1 MSTVIYR
8 IAMTHPGRPVERP
21 AHLSPEQR
29 LDAQNRTKHW
39 RELTRLSQR
48 DVAAEIGVSL
58 PTYRPWENGSGQ
70 NAGPTRLQAEQL
82 DKALRRLLPG
92 AYIEGE
98 AFDAWGWPR
107 QQDMSYGRVAEVL
120 RGASFDVPRLQSG
133 AGASVPANVFWV
145 HKVRDPN
152 LLHAVFALAAAAATR
167 ADLSVHLLLD
177 DVGLSDRER
186 VKCDELESRI
196 RNWVAFASGDDSKLT
211 TGLFSKVLTEP
222 YVADRGWQ
230 AVNDYLRPPS
240 TVLEILLA
248 SKVVDPVLYST
259 QDRDSLL
266 GLLNDSEFPADRLLT
281 PLRNWLVFEEQM
293 RGILGAA
300 SGPSGPILTLGG
312 ADERY
317 MWDVWRRG
325 CSDELAARVQ
335 HIYLEPMP
343 MPSYPAAWN
352 TAALSPRT
360 HRTMLANY
368 VTDRMRRDGNT
379 DLLEWLL
386 KSAVRLPADLNPGFS
401 DGLDTSLQ
409 DIGALLRAPAGA
421 LSEVVGPACKAVA
434 EWLSIPVA

>member
-1 MSTVIYR
+1 M
-8 IAMTHPGRPVERP
+8 
-21 AHLSPEQR
+21 
-29 LDAQNRTKHW
+29 
-39 RELTRLSQR
+39 
-48 DVAAEIGVSL
+48 AAEIGVSH

-82 DKALRRLLPG
+82 DKALRRLLRG
-92 AYIEGE
+92 AYVDGE

-107 QQDMSYGRVAEVL
+107 QQDMHYGRVVEVL
-120 RGASFDVPRLQSG
+120 RAASFDVPRLQTG
-133 AGASVPANVFWV
+133 AGARAPADVFWV

-167 ADLSVHLLLD
+167 ADLAVHLLLD

-186 VKCDELESRI
+186 HKCDELESRI

-211 TGLFSKVLTEP
+211 TELFSKVLAEP
-222 YVADRGWQ
+222 YIAERGWQ
-230 AVNDYLRPPS
+230 AVNDYLKPPS
-240 TVLEILLA
+240 TVLQILLA

-266 GLLNDSEFPADRLLT
+266 GLLNDSEYMADRLLT
-281 PLRNWLVFEEQM
+281 PLRNWLVFEAEM
-293 RGILGAA
+293 TRILGAA
-300 SGPSGPILTLGG
+300 SREGELGPILTLGG

-368 VTDRMRRDGNT
+368 VTDRMKRDGNT

-386 KSAVRLPADLNPGFS
+386 KSAVRLPSDLNPGFR

-409 DIGALLRAPAGA
+409 DIDALLRAPARELA
-421 LSEVVGPACKAVA
+421 EIVGPASKAVA